1 MRQSLIFGERRIF
14 VPIIEFVK
22 NIVVVLLTA
31 VQFAMLVRAILSWFP
46 LNSNKFVDFINAV
59 TEPFVLPMRLLFEK
73 LNLFQNLP
81 IDISFLAS
89 YIVISIILMIL
100 P

>member
-1 MRQSLIFGERRIF
+1 M
-14 VPIIEFVK
+14 PIIEFVK

>member
-1 MRQSLIFGERRIF
+1 M
-14 VPIIEFVK
+14 PIIEFVK

-89 YIVISIILMIL
+89 YILISIILMIL

>member
-1 MRQSLIFGERRIF
+1 M
-14 VPIIEFVK
+14 PIIEFVK

-46 LNSNKFVDFINAV
+46 LNSNKLVDFINAV

-81 IDISFLAS
+81 IDISFLSS
-89 YIVISIILMIL
+89 YILISIILMIL